1 MRPDPMPLVSNV
13 HVVYHPGGR
22 GDVKK
27 EIVLSDFSAMPFRLY
42 KVQRRLLQTAIKM
55 KYNSRQM

>member
-1 MRPDPMPLVSNV
+1 MLKFWVDFSLLQTLHVLKCMWSMRSDPVPLVSNV

-27 EIVLSDFSAMPFRLY
+27 EIVLSDF
-42 KVQRRLLQTAIKM
+42 
-55 KYNSRQM
+55 